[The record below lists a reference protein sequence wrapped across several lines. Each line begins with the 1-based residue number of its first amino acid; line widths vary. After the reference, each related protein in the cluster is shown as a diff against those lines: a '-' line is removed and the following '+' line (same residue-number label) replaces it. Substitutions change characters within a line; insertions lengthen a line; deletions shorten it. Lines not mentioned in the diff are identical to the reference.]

1 MPHSQKLGMWVVF
14 NKCCL
19 PSFFLSSKNTVFVLV
34 PRINR
39 NTDSIV
45 KTAFPRQSFL
55 VNHHS
60 DIIYLNM
67 K

>member
-1 MPHSQKLGMWVVF
+1 MF
-14 NKCCL
+14 I
-19 PSFFLSSKNTVFVLV
+19 LV

-55 VNHHS
+55 LNHHS
-60 DIIYLNM
+60 DIIHLNM